1 MNAEGIMNMKIF
13 KVKPNENLFAIFNYI
28 NSDEYYLSYQEIIQ
42 FCLDYEYYKELYEHW
57 HIVKPLIDQHNETH
71 RNMRSPS
78 ISGVM
83 IEVPEPEFDDK
94 DDLL

>member
-1 MNAEGIMNMKIF
+1 MKIF

-28 NSDEYYLSYQEIIQ
+28 NSDEYYLSYQDIIQ
-42 FCLDYEYYKELYEHW
+42 FCIDYEYYKELYEHW
-57 HIVKPLIDQHNETH
+57 HIVKPLIDQHNESH
-71 RNMRSPS
+71 HNFRDPK

-83 IEVPEPEFDDK
+83 IDDPAVSPDYE